1 MQRAGGKGCGSLPTP
16 PRAVRSTGALGTAPG
31 SQGAPVGAAPARR
44 RERRGGNGD
53 CGDGGDDDG
62 DGGGVDGRGVA
73 CASRAQTSVG
83 ACVCAAGATSRDV
96 HAWAGEGG
104 RTIARV
110 VALAVQEGP
119 PSPVPGLGPVHLT
132 GRAAHSR
139 VHTLSG
145 QPQLATASHSVPND
159 S

>member
-1 MQRAGGKGCGSLPTP
+1 M
-16 PRAVRSTGALGTAPG
+16 
-31 SQGAPVGAAPARR
+31 GAAPARR

-159 S
+159 P